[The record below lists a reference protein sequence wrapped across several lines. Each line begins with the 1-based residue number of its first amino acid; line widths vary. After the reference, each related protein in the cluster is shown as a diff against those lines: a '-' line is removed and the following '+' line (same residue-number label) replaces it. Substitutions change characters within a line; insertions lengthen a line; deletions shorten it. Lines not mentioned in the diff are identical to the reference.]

1 VAGTVYANGRPRIVD
16 IKGIRI
22 DAEFA
27 PSMLYVTN
35 QDRPGFVG
43 RFATLLAGANIN
55 IATFHLGRESAGGNA
70 IALVE
75 IDGTVPPDLLAA
87 VQQIPN
93 VQQVKVL
100 RF

>member
-1 VAGTVYANGRPRIVD
+1 M
-16 IKGIRI
+16 

-35 QDRPGFVG
+35 KDKPGFVG
-43 RFATLLAGANIN
+43 RFATLLAEAGIN

-75 IDGTVPPDLLAA
+75 IDGSIPAEVLAK
-87 VQQIPN
+87 VRQIQN
-93 VQQVKVL
+93 VQQVKPL
-100 RF
+100 QF